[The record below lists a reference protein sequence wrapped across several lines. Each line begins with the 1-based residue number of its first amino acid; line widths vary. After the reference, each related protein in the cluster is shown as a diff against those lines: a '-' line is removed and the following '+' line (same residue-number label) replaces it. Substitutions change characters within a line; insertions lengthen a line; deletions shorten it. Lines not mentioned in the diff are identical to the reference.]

1 MGFNVRDWL
10 RNPQVHLANIAVV
23 RRRKGLVGCLRF
35 CLGKL
40 FPRPEIVIAEFIRSR
55 RGDYR
60 GVYVLPVT
68 IAWESETFQRA
79 QQMARA
85 FAKAGWLVVY
95 VEPPLL
101 NPGGNVFSPM
111 PGLFVVSSADFR
123 RSLSGL
129 EGCLVSLYSTALLWS
144 GRPSPA
150 EALCRGNRV
159 VYEYIDHIDEF
170 VSGPETAGIR
180 TAFDAAIGL
189 SSVISFAASAR
200 VLREELLHR
209 GVGDVVYSPNGVEP
223 EHFSLENVDA
233 IMSRIRLPAVLQEGG
248 RVKIGYFG
256 SLAKW
261 LDSRLLD
268 EVMQVHPEWDFIFIG
283 PEYVF
288 GGADFNRTLP
298 NCHCLGPIPYAVL
311 PAYASCFDIAML
323 PFVRGEIARATSPVK
338 LFEYFALGKPV
349 IVTPDMAE
357 CMAFKEVFVADG
369 PKDFARQVEKALA
382 VGRDPQATAALRRLA
397 GDNSWDRRAEEL
409 IRGVGME
416 DAVG

>member
-10 RNPQVHLANIAVV
+10 RNPQVHLANIAAV

-40 FPRPEIVIAEFIRSR
+40 SPLPEIVIAEFVRNR

-68 IAWESETFQRA
+68 ITWEAETFQRA
-79 QQMARA
+79 QQMALA

-101 NPGGNVFSPM
+101 NPVGSVFSPAS
-111 PGLFVVSSADFR
+111 GLFVVSSADFR
-123 RSLSGL
+123 RTLTGL
-129 EGCLVSLYSTALLWS
+129 EGCLVSLYSTALLWN
-144 GRPSPA
+144 GLPSPV
-150 EALCRGNRV
+150 EVLSRGNRV
-159 VYEYIDHIDEF
+159 VYEYIDQIDEF

-180 TAFDAAIGL
+180 AAFDAAIGL
-189 SSVISFAASAR
+189 KSVISFAASAR
-200 VLREELLHR
+200 ILREELLHR
-209 GVGDVVYSPNGVEP
+209 GVGEVVYSPNGVEP
-223 EHFSLENVDA
+223 EHFSGKNVDA
-233 IMSRIRLPAVLQEGG
+233 LMPRIRLPAALKGS

-268 EVMQVHPEWDFIFIG
+268 EVMRAHPEWDFVFIG

-311 PAYASCFDIAML
+311 PAYASCFDVAML

-357 CMAFKEVFVADG
+357 CTAFKEVLVADG
-369 PKDFARQVEKALA
+369 PEDFARQVEKALT
-382 VGRDPQATAALRRLA
+382 VGRDPQAVATLRRLA
-397 GDNSWDRRAEEL
+397 EDNSWNSRAEEL
-409 IRGVGME
+409 IRGMGME
-416 DAVG
+416 ESVG

>member
-1 MGFNVRDWL
+1 MGFNVRDWF
-10 RNPQVHLANIAVV
+10 RNPQVHLANIAAV
-23 RRRKGLVGCLRF
+23 RRRKGLTGCLRF

-40 FPRPEIVIAEFIRSR
+40 FPRPEVCIAEFVRSR

-68 IAWESETFQRA
+68 ITWEAETFQRA
-79 QQMARA
+79 QQMALA

-101 NPGGNVFSPM
+101 NPVGNVFSPA
-111 PGLFVVSSADFR
+111 PGLFVVSSSDFR

-129 EGCLVSLYSTALLWS
+129 EQCLVSLYSTALLWN
-144 GRPSPA
+144 GTPFPA
-150 EALCRGNRV
+150 EVLSRSNRV

-170 VSGPETAGIR
+170 VSGPETTGIR
-180 TAFDAAIGL
+180 AAFDAAIGL
-189 SSVISFAASAR
+189 KSAISFAASAR
-200 VLREELLHR
+200 TLRKELLYR
-209 GVGDVVYSPNGVEP
+209 GVRDVVYSPNGVEP
-223 EHFSLENVDA
+223 EHFSSKNVDA
-233 IMSRIRLPAVLQEGG
+233 LMSHIRLPEVLKGG

-268 EVMQVHPEWDFIFIG
+268 EVMRAHPEWDFIFIG

-311 PAYASCFDIAML
+311 PAYASCFDVAML
-323 PFVRGEIARATSPVK
+323 PFVRGEIACATSPVK

-357 CMAFKEVFVADG
+357 CTAFKEVLVADS
-369 PKDFARQVEKALA
+369 PEDFARQVERALA
-382 VGRDPQATAALRRLA
+382 VGRDPQAVAALRRLA
-397 GDNSWDRRAEEL
+397 EDNSWGRRAEEL
-409 IRGVGME
+409 IRGVGLKE
-416 DAVG
+416 TV

>member
-1 MGFNVRDWL
+1 MGFNVRDWF
-10 RNPQVHLANIAVV
+10 RNPQVHLANIAAV
-23 RRRKGLVGCLRF
+23 RRRKGLTGCLRF

-68 IAWESETFQRA
+68 ITWEAETFQRA
-79 QQMARA
+79 QQMALA

-101 NPGGNVFSPM
+101 NPVGNVLSPA

-129 EGCLVSLYSTALLWS
+129 EGCLVSLYSTALLWNGS
-144 GRPSPA
+144 PSPA
-150 EALCRGNRV
+150 EMLSRGNRV

-180 TAFDAAIGL
+180 AAFDAAIAL
-189 SSVISFAASAR
+189 KSVISFAASAR
-200 VLREELLHR
+200 VLREELLQR
-209 GVGDVVYSPNGVEP
+209 GAEAVLYSPNGVEP
-223 EHFSLENVDA
+223 EHFSRKNVEA
-233 IMSRIRLPAVLQEGG
+233 LMSRVCLPAVLRGG

-268 EVMQVHPEWDFIFIG
+268 EVMRAHPEWDFIFIG

-288 GGADFNRTLP
+288 GGADFNRARP
-298 NCHCLGPIPYAVL
+298 NCHCLGPIPYSVL
-311 PAYASCFDIAML
+311 PAYASCFDVAML

-338 LFEYFALGKPV
+338 LFEYFALGKSV

-357 CMAFKEVFVADG
+357 CTAFKEVLVANG
-369 PKDFARQVEKALA
+369 PEDFARQVEKALA
-382 VGRDPQATAALRRLA
+382 VGHDLQAVAALRRLA
-397 GDNSWDRRAEEL
+397 EDNSWDRRAEEL
-409 IRGVGME
+409 IRGVGLE
-416 DAVG
+416 EPVR